1 ITNGVPP
8 GHYRNWIRKQIDVNG
23 VSLFYQPGNCM
34 QCDEPSCI
42 AACPVPGATYK
53 SKDGLVLIDPK
64 ICINCGNCVPACPYG
79 ARYRH
84 PLRHVADK
92 CDFCQARIQKGL
104 EPSCVEVC
112 PTRARLFGDLNDTG
126 SEVSRLLRETGKRLV
141 RLINPKVNTLPNV
154 YYLEGTRPLNW
165 PREPQLPGD
174 VHMPLAFWRE
184 YIT

>member
-64 ICINCGNCVPACPYG
+64 ICINCGNCVSACPYG

-92 CDFCQARIQKGL
+92 CDFCRERIKKGL
-104 EPSCVEVC
+104 EPACVKVC
-112 PTRARLFGDLNDTG
+112 PTRARIFGDLNDSK
-126 SEVSRLLRETGKRLV
+126 SEVSRMLKDKEVV
-141 RLINPKVNTLPNV
+141 RLINPKVDTIPNI
-154 YYLEGTRPLNW
+154 YYLEGTRPLDW
-165 PREPQLPGD
+165 PKEPELPGD
-174 VHMPLAFWRE
+174 IHMPPAFWRK
-184 YIT
+184 YIP